1 VTKLKKFLE
10 ALMLIIIIFTTGCN
24 NTTVNDKKN
33 NSTYS
38 PDIDKSV
45 NLQIMT
51 TDKLTY
57 SIVKTIVKTKHTVNY
72 MFKDRESEV
81 NFKFTYDSLNNI
93 SKKDLFIYT
102 GSSYEPWID
111 SFIEKLNKN
120 KVSII
125 NSSRGAKLLSYK
137 SPLKYA
143 NIEVSQN
150 PYYFMDIDNYK
161 VMLLNIKNSI
171 EDKDPKNRSFYEKNF
186 SDELKKL
193 SSYEKE
199 LKTIDNNLSNY
210 TFLTLNERLNY
221 FINYNDLNMLDIDSS
236 SDNTILPVDTEER
249 KAIESKLNKY
259 VVFIYTDNSEL
270 KNNYTIIKDH
280 NMKTAKIKLF
290 DGTESYEDVIKYNI
304 NVLKKIYEPE

>member
-1 VTKLKKFLE
+1 
-10 ALMLIIIIFTTGCN
+10 MLIIIIFTTGCN

>member
-1 VTKLKKFLE
+1 MKKFLE

-171 EDKDPKNRSFYEKNF
+171 EDKDPQNRSFYEKNF

>member
-1 VTKLKKFLE
+1 MKKFLE

>member
-171 EDKDPKNRSFYEKNF
+171 EDKDPQNRSFYEKNF

>member
-221 FINYNDLNMLDIDSS
+221 FINYNDL
-236 SDNTILPVDTEER
+236 TI
-249 KAIESKLNKY
+249 
-259 VVFIYTDNSEL
+259 
-270 KNNYTIIKDH
+270 
-280 NMKTAKIKLF
+280 
-290 DGTESYEDVIKYNI
+290 
-304 NVLKKIYEPE
+304 